1 MCSVEEV
8 CQFLY
13 IQLINDVFMVVS
25 KSGNPGSVPVPKRR
39 NKGAIID

>member
-8 CQFLY
+8 CQVLY

-25 KSGNPGSVPVPKRR
+25 KSGNPCSGPVPKGR